1 MTRLARYQLLS
12 CPMCSTVYKHPLYSS
27 VSVYVPYDLNPRLD
41 RICANCGFRAE
52 LDGWEDVG
60 TVETC
65 TDEERT
71 RQNAAVMHILGIGPP
86 PLKLPLSQRIRDS
99 LFRRP
104 KPVNPSEKYPPI
116 QIAKA

>member
-1 MTRLARYQLLS
+1 
-12 CPMCSTVYKHPLYSS
+12 MCSTVYKHPLYSS